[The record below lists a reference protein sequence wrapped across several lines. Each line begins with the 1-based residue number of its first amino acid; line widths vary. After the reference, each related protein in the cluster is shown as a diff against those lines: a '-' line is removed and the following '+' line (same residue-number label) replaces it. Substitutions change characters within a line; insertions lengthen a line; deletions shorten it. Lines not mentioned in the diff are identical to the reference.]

1 MILVIK
7 KRLAGLSRLLPL
19 LLAFEFAIAPVIFG
33 SRGFDL
39 PRLKGAEQ
47 SISSASRADGFVYF
61 AFLAHHKRAS
71 SRTSVH
77 QSFFADMS
85 SHYERRGLVQIFLS
99 PQDFLLIRSIHSRRL
114 YRPPAV
120 A

>member
-1 MILVIK
+1 M
-7 KRLAGLSRLLPL
+7 AGWRRLLPL
-19 LLAFEFAIAPVIFG
+19 LLAFEFAMAPIIFG

-39 PRLKGAEQ
+39 PRLKGSEP

-77 QSFFADMS
+77 RSFLADMS
-85 SHYERRGLVQIFLS
+85 LGHERLDLLPMFLP

-114 YRPPAV
+114 YRPPAIS
-120 A
+120 